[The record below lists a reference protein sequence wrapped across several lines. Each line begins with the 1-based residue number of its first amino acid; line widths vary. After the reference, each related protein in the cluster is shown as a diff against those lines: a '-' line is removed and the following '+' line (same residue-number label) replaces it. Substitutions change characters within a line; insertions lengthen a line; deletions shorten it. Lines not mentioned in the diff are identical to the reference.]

1 MITDKELLLAQSD
14 EITRLIADRDRWK
27 AEALA
32 ARDAIEIFPIDILEQ
47 LLIIPE
53 CNKKLSLYLELRRK
67 NEMEAE

>member
-53 CNKKLSLYLELRRK
+53 CNKKSSLYLQLRRK